1 VNDTIRTETAIR
13 RFLKERF
20 RDYRDDMVSTDPLQ
34 DVVDSMGLFEL
45 VTFVEQEFALS
56 IPQSEFS
63 PRLFATIGSIVRTV
77 DKFGNGRTS

>member
-1 VNDTIRTETAIR
+1 VNDALQTETTIR

-20 RDYRDDMVSTDPLQ
+20 RDYRDEMVSADPLE

-63 PRLFATIGSIVRTV
+63 PRLFATIGSIVQAV
-77 DKFGNGRTS
+77 DKFRNGGTS

>member
-1 VNDTIRTETAIR
+1 MNDAIRTETTVR

-20 RDYRDDMVSTDPLQ
+20 RGYHDEMVSTDPLE

-77 DKFGNGRTS
+77 GRFGNGGAS

>member
-1 VNDTIRTETAIR
+1 VNDVIQTEKTIR

-20 RDYRDDMVSTDPLQ
+20 RNYRDEMVSTDPLE

-63 PRLFATIGSIVRTV
+63 PRLFATIGTIVQAV
-77 DKFGNGRTS
+77 DKFRNGGTS